1 MNWRYHDIN
10 KTKLF
15 IAKLLYLFGT
25 AHIIKKK
32 FISLIENKHLK
43 KMKNNDWKERLNIVY
58 STNPDFNYQTEDEE
72 EIETPEKKNQKLRV
86 SIEKKGRGGKTVT
99 LITGFTGREDDLK
112 ELGRTLKT
120 KCGVGGSAKDGEII
134 IQGDFKQRVIELL
147 KAEGYTQTK

>member
-1 MNWRYHDIN
+1 M
-10 KTKLF
+10 
-15 IAKLLYLFGT
+15 
-25 AHIIKKK
+25 
-32 FISLIENKHLK
+32 
-43 KMKNNDWKERLNIVY
+43 Y

-99 LITGFTGREDDLK
+99 LITGFIGSEDDLK

-147 KAEGYTQTK
+147 KAEVYPKTK